1 MSESNGRGSADD
13 RELPIVDLSAVQ
25 ADDALL
31 DALGGSDP
39 KVADELGEAELN
51 ALLLTWSR
59 EVDSEPMPELVDVDT
74 AITTIETAA
83 LAKRHRGRGGKRRL
97 LVPVAAA
104 AAVLGI
110 AFGGAGVAARD
121 AQPGDTLWGLTK
133 VLYADKADSVQA
145 SYDVRAEFKA
155 AQDALNQG
163 ELDEARDALE
173 KAEDRLRN
181 VDAEEN
187 REGLEQQHE
196 QLMDELEGDPPV
208 QSEEPPPATE
218 ESTSSSSSA
227 PSSPSPTS
235 DPAEEVPPPA
245 ESTTPPESST
255 SPPPPTTTT
264 ESSTTS
270 NDASPSGSTSR
281 STSGTDAGSAGV
293 EGDGVQGD
301 GVQSENE
308 PVG

>member
-1 MSESNGRGSADD
+1 MSGSSGRDDADD
-13 RELPIVDLSAVQ
+13 RELSGIDLSAVQ

-31 DALGGSDP
+31 DALGGADP

-59 EVDSEPMPELVDVDT
+59 EVDGEPMPELVDVDT
-74 AITTIETAA
+74 AVATIRTAA
-83 LAKRHRGRGGKRRL
+83 VARKHRQRGNKRRL

-110 AFGGAGVAARD
+110 AFGGASVAARD

-155 AQDALNQG
+155 AQDALEDG

-173 KAEDRLRN
+173 KAEDRLRK

-187 REGLEQQHE
+187 RDGLKQQHE
-196 QLMDELEGDPPV
+196 QLMDQLEEDPPE
-208 QSEEPPPATE
+208 QSEQPPPTSE
-218 ESTSSSSSA
+218 DPTSSSSSA
-227 PSSPSPTS
+227 PPPSSKPEVVVPEPSEP
-235 DPAEEVPPPA
+235 
-245 ESTTPPESST
+245 TTPPESTT
-255 SPPPPTTTT
+255 SEPPPPSTTSS
-264 ESSTTS
+264 SSTTS
-270 NDASPSGSTSR
+270 NDASPSGSTSG
-281 STSGTDAGSAGV
+281 STSDPDSGSAGV
-293 EGDGVQGD
+293 EGGT
-301 GVQSENE
+301 VQSQNE